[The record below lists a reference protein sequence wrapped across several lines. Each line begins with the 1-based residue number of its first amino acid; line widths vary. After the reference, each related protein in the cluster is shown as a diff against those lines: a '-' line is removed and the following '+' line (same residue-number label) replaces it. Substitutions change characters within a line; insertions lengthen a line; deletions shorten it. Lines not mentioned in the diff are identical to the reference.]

1 MFMEPLTIVVL
12 IAAVA
17 SAACWIASLVT
28 KDTSWVDRL
37 WSILPAAYIV
47 VFAQAAGFA
56 DTRLNVMA
64 VIAVLWGARLTF
76 NFARKGGYS
85 GVEDYRWEVVRA
97 GMTPWQFQVFNLLF
111 IVIAQNILLAL
122 IAMPALTAY
131 QHQSTGFGPLDALLA
146 LLFLACL
153 AGETIAD
160 QQQWNFHQRKAAQI
174 AAGLTPDPRF
184 LQTGLFRLSR
194 HPNYFFELAQWWIIF
209 LIGATAAGSLL
220 QWSGIGVVLLTGLF
234 IGSTR
239 LTEQISLSKYPE
251 YADYQARTSPVVP
264 WPPRAHARTR
274 SDA

>member
-1 MFMEPLTIVVL
+1 MEPLTIVVL
-12 IAAVA
+12 IASVA
-17 SAACWIASLVT
+17 SAACWIASLIT

-47 VFAQAAGFA
+47 VFAWAAGFS
-56 DTRLNVMA
+56 DVRLNVMA

-122 IAMPALTAY
+122 IAMPALTAFD
-131 QHQSTGFGPLDALLA
+131 HQSTPFGPLDALLA

-160 QQQWNFHQRKAAQI
+160 QQQWNFHQRKHAQI
-174 AAGLTPDPRF
+174 AAGIAPDPRF
-184 LQTGLFRLSR
+184 LQTGLFRVSR

-220 QWSGIGVVLLTGLF
+220 QWSGIGVVLLTALF

-251 YADYQARTSPVVP
+251 YADYQARTSPVIP
-264 WPPRAHARTR
+264 WRPRARPRTG
-274 SDA
+274 SNA